1 VPDPQLSSS
10 NLVGAE
16 RFAVEPKR
24 IDKPWGYELLWAVT
38 DRYCGKVLHVRAG
51 EQLSLQFHNAKDES
65 WLVYEGRAELE
76 LARAGEVITTKEIV
90 GPGAAFRFEPGTVHR
105 LRALDDTTV
114 LEVSTP
120 EMEDIVRLQDDYGR
134 ETSGP

>member
-1 VPDPQLSSS
+1 VADDQLSSP
-10 NLVGAE
+10 NLTGGE

-24 IDKPWGYELLWAVT
+24 VDKPWGYELIWAHT
-38 DRYCGKVLHVRAG
+38 DRYCGKLLHVTAG

-76 LARAGEVITTKEIV
+76 LARAGEAVTTKEVV

-120 EMEDIVRLQDDYGR
+120 ELEDVVRLQDDYGR
-134 ETSGP
+134 ETSAP

>member
-1 VPDPQLSSS
+1 
-10 NLVGAE
+10 VGAE

-24 IDKPWGYELLWAVT
+24 VDKPWGYELIWAHT
-38 DRYCGKVLHVRAG
+38 DRYCGKLLHVTAG

-76 LARAGEVITTKEIV
+76 LARAGEAVTAKEVV

-105 LRALDDTTV
+105 LRALEDTTV

-120 EMEDIVRLQDDYGR
+120 ESEDIVRLQDAYGR
-134 ETSGP
+134 ETSGA

>member
-1 VPDPQLSSS
+1 VPDQQLSSS

-24 IDKPWGYELLWAVT
+24 IDKPWGYELLWAIT
-38 DRYCGKVLHVRAG
+38 DRYCGKILHVRAG

-76 LARAGEVITTKEIV
+76 LARAGETVTTKEVV

>member
-10 NLVGAE
+10 SLVGAE

-76 LARAGEVITTKEIV
+76 LASAGEAITTKEIV